1 MKRPAFTLIELLV
14 VIAIIAI
21 LVGLTV
27 PAVQLVRESAAK
39 TQCGNNLHNLAI
51 AAFAYHDTFNHF
63 PAGVNLPASDLGD
76 LHNSGKIGLPPIPD
90 KYMSMFQALL
100 PYMEQEGLYQLCE
113 YSSPSSQYANTQG
126 VYRPGA
132 QPIWTLICPADTNMD
147 PVYQY
152 VPTSGHVTYYFGNN
166 SYGGNGGTR
175 SWYLKNITT
184 DGVFYINSSVRIS
197 QIIDGPGNTLL
208 FGERHHYDPGAHGLD
223 YDIKQG
229 GWAWANPNAQQDYI
243 FSTPVP
249 INFYIGEAGVM
260 TGSDQADDRVCAF
273 GSGHPGGG
281 ANFAMCD
288 GSVRFLTLTSNADLP
303 LLQALSTRAGGEP
316 DLLPPD

>member
-21 LVGLTV
+21 LVGLIV

-51 AAFAYHDTFNHF
+51 AAFAYHDAYNRF
-63 PAGVNLPASDLGD
+63 PAGVNLPESDLG
-76 LHNSGKIGLPPIPD
+76 GLPQFGPPPIAD

-113 YSSPSSQYANTQG
+113 YDSSSSQYANTQG
-126 VYRPGA
+126 IYRPGA
-132 QPIWTLICPADTNMD
+132 QPIWTLICPSDTNMD

-152 VPTSGHVTYYFGNN
+152 VPTSGHAVYYFGNN

-175 SWYLKNITT
+175 SWYVKRATT
-184 DGVFYINSSVRIS
+184 DGIFYVNSTVRIA
-197 QIIDGPGNTLL
+197 QITDGVSNTLL
-208 FGERHHYDPGAHGLD
+208 FGERHHYDPNADSD

-229 GWAWANPNAQQDYI
+229 GWAWANPSAQQDYI

-249 INFYIGEAGVM
+249 INFYIGEADVV
-260 TGSDQADDRVCAF
+260 TSSDQADDRTCAF
-273 GSGHPGGG
+273 GSGHSGGG

-288 GSVRFLTLTSNADLP
+288 GSVRFLTLTSTADLP
-303 LLQALSTRAGGEP
+303 LLQALSTRAGGEG
-316 DLLPPD
+316 DVLPPD